1 MIKSIHL
8 CALVLV
14 IFVFMDAA
22 KQNDYQMTHMLMR
35 FLKEKEIPSGGK
47 LFEPF
52 TIEKS
57 QSRQANHKK
66 HKNKLMRF

>member
-8 CALVLV
+8 CAFVLFTIV
-14 IFVFMDAA
+14 LMDAA
-22 KQNDYQMTHMLMR
+22 KQNEEQITHMLMR
-35 FLKEKEIPSGGK
+35 FLKEKENIAPDGK
-47 LFEPF
+47 LFVPF

-57 QSRQANHKK
+57 QMHHKK